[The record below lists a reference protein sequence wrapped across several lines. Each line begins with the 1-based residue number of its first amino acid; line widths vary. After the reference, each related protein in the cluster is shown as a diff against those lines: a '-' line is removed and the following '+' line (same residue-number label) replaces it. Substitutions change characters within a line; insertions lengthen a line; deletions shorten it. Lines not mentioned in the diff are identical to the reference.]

1 MNQLDF
7 SLNFLKQFVFRTIV
21 GNGWESVL
29 ELIHFWISSGPR
41 STPDWKSSRD
51 WLGRVWQRS
60 RNWRGRKLREPGLVK
75 KPFTYWTLFDPG
87 VLFMETARD
96 EKNGVGRFFSPNA
109 REICRA
115 RVTFDSRNTRIHTL
129 RKSIIVRRGNK
140 QRKEREKRR
149 RNSALLSVSKRT
161 FFFSPARW
169 RKTGWNSF
177 ENMAGKWRKV
187 FEFYE
192 PS

>member
-7 SLNFLKQFVFRTIV
+7 SLNFLKQFFFRTVV

-51 WLGRVWQRS
+51 WLGRYDKGREIGEAENSASQASLRS
-60 RNWRGRKLREPGLVK
+60 HLLIGLCSTLAYCLWKRRGMK
-75 KPFTYWTLFDPG
+75 KTG
-87 VLFMETARD
+87 SAV
-96 EKNGVGRFFSPNA
+96 FFSPNA